1 MSKGGSADRSA
12 GEAAAKQAQIAEQLF
27 NQSAPLR
34 QGLTARSMD
43 YLQNGVDN
51 SPTFSAFKAAA
62 EPQYANA
69 RNQIIEDTPAGGPLT
84 AALAQLQMGKARDL
98 TQARGAIDESE
109 LSRALTL
116 GTGLVPT
123 SVGGLG
129 NSAAINAQRAQTKSA
144 QESSV
149 YMAIGE
155 GLGAFM
161 GGK

>member
-1 MSKGGSADRSA
+1 MSKGGSADRAA
-12 GEAAAKQAQIAEQLF
+12 GEAASRQAQIAEQLF
-27 NQSAPLR
+27 NQTDPLR
-34 QGLTARSMD
+34 RGLVGRSQQ
-43 YLQNGVDN
+43 YLTGGIDN
-51 SPTFSAFKAAA
+51 SPQFSAFKAAA

-69 RNQIIEDTPAGGPLT
+69 REQIIEDAPAGGPLT
-84 AALAQLQMGKARDL
+84 AQLAELQMSKARDL
-98 TQARGAIDESE
+98 TQARGAIDEQE
-109 LSRALTL
+109 LTRALTL

-129 NSAAINAQRAQTKSA
+129 NSAAINAQRAQSRA
-144 QESSV
+144 QQESAV